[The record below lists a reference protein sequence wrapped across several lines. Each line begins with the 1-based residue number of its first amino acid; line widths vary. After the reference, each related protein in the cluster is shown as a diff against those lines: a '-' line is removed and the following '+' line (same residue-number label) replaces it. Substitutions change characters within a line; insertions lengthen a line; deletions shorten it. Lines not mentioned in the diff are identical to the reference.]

1 MTYDFTGK
9 VALVTGACNGIGRF
23 TTVALLE
30 AGASVVAAD
39 INLNPCSRTLELFR
53 TRSDRVQFIE
63 TDVAEDDQ
71 VRNMVRRARRR
82 FDRLDIAVHNAGLFR
97 YQTPTHKRRE
107 NKIFG
112 YCSFQYPETG
122 ASSPCHS

>member
-30 AGASVVAAD
+30 AGASLVAAD
-39 INLNPCSRTLELFR
+39 INPCPRSLELFR
-53 TRSDRVQFIE
+53 TRSGRVQFIE
-63 TDVAEDDQ
+63 TDVAENDQ
-71 VRNMVRRARRR
+71 VRNTVRRARRR

-97 YQTPTHKRRE
+97 YQALTHKWRE
-107 NKIFG
+107 NEIFG

-122 ASSPCHS
+122 ASYPCHS